1 VSFDKGFHSPSNRSC
16 LEARLDLVALPKKGR
31 HSAADDARETAP
43 EFVQARH
50 KHSAVESAING
61 LEHFGLDLCPDHGIV
76 GFKRYVALAVLARH
90 IHRLGGV
97 VREQTARTKALVP
110 EPQTRAA

>member
-1 VSFDKGFHSPSNRSC
+1 
-16 LEARLDLVALPKKGR
+16 
-31 HSAADDARETAP
+31 
-43 EFVQARH
+43 
-50 KHSAVESAING
+50 VESAING